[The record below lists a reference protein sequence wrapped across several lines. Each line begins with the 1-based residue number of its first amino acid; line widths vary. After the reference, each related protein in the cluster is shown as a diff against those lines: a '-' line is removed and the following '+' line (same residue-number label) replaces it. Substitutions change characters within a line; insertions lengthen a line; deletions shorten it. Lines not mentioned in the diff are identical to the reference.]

1 MKKQELLKK
10 LGEVSGEMENF
21 LSDSALLTAVK
32 DFREIQGKLDEVI
45 NEIEDEPIED
55 EADKV

>member
-1 MKKQELLKK
+1 MEKTELLKK

-32 DFREIQGKLDEVI
+32 DFREIQGRLDEII
-45 NEIEDEPIED
+45 NDLED
-55 EADKV
+55 EASEA